1 MKERIKGCQWRFW
14 HAEAASLFCVSSAWS
29 GKCYSY
35 SAQRW
40 PFLLS
45 ERSGGGR
52 GAALSLL
59 CLPQFLVPKQF
70 EYTLAGS
77 KTISNSSM
85 CSPHC
90 LLCSIPV
97 SAGCSNIQ
105 VWKSHRWPGS
115 DSNSGHVCFRGILR
129 NTICTFKIQVFHR
142 DCVWKD
148 RYF

>member
-1 MKERIKGCQWRFW
+1 MKERIKGCQWRLW
-14 HAEAASLFCVSSAWS
+14 HAEAVPPFCVSSAWS

-45 ERSGGGR
+45 ECSGGGR

-59 CLPQFLVPKQF
+59 CLPRFLVPKQF

-85 CSPHC
+85 CSSHW
-90 LLCSIPV
+90 LLRSIPV
-97 SAGCSNIQ
+97 FTGCRELWSMPSWGTPSILY
-105 VWKSHRWPGS
+105 
-115 DSNSGHVCFRGILR
+115 NSSTSQGLCIKGQIFLR
-129 NTICTFKIQVFHR
+129 LFYENGTGAEESIVF
-142 DCVWKD
+142 
-148 RYF
+148 